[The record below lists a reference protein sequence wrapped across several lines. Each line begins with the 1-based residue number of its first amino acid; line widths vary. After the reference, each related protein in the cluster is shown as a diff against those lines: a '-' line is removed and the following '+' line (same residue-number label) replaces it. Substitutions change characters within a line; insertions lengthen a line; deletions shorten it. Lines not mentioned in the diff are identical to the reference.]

1 MGSGRGAAEKGGGG
15 ALHAGCPRQ
24 TLPFSMKPSM
34 EFSIFPKMR
43 IKLSIL
49 QLLNKEGLESFHS
62 LFFSSSLPTYFQV
75 VR

>member
-1 MGSGRGAAEKGGGG
+1 
-15 ALHAGCPRQ
+15 
-24 TLPFSMKPSM
+24 M
-34 EFSIFPKMR
+34 EFSVFPKMR

-62 LFFSSSLPTYFQV
+62 FFFSSSLPTYFQV